1 MLPTLRGIIARR
13 VLLNF
18 RADPHVAQS
27 MLPEPF
33 VVKTYNGAA
42 IVGICLIRLEQLRP
56 KGFPSRVGM
65 ASENVAHR
73 IAVHYPIK
81 GGMRSGVFI
90 WRRETDQKLVQ
101 MFGGRLFPGVH
112 HGATFS
118 VQENECQ
125 ICMDVKSDDGETDVS
140 FSATT
145 TTTTTNWQPTSAFKS
160 LDEASEFFKNGD
172 CGFSCSLDQRS
183 VEGMQLKISQWSVK
197 PLAVQLKK
205 AAFYSRSSRFQKGSV
220 EFDCGLLMR
229 AVPHEWHQIKDI
241 SVLNTASLL
250 R

>member
-1 MLPTLRGIIARR
+1 LPAEEQITPLLRRSSALVPLKSWGKIGIQFMLNMFNNGAIILCMLPTLRGIIARR

-65 ASENVAHR
+65 DSENVAHR

-118 VQENECQ
+118 VQGNECQ
-125 ICMDVKSDDGETDVS
+125 ICMDVKSDDG
-140 FSATT
+140 
-145 TTTTTNWQPTSAFKS
+145 
-160 LDEASEFFKNGD
+160 
-172 CGFSCSLDQRS
+172 
-183 VEGMQLKISQWSVK
+183 
-197 PLAVQLKK
+197 
-205 AAFYSRSSRFQKGSV
+205 
-220 EFDCGLLMR
+220 
-229 AVPHEWHQIKDI
+229 
-241 SVLNTASLL
+241 
-250 R
+250 